1 MMSYRVGNKGQ
12 RRMTSEQRLDRIERI
27 LKLMVKAG
35 LRARRDVREQDEKI
49 DIIVDYQIET
59 EKKFQQNQE
68 LFRQNQEMFRQNE
81 ERFKQNEERFKQN
94 EERFA
99 LLAEAQTRLAEAQT
113 RLTDS
118 HLHSG
123 HKLNALIHIVRKGRY
138 GRISTR

>member
-1 MMSYRVGNKGQ
+1 MGYRVGNKGK

-27 LKLMVKAG
+27 LKLMVNAG

-49 DIIVDYQIET
+49 NIIVDHQIET
-59 EKKFQQNQE
+59 EE
-68 LFRQNQEMFRQNE
+68 RFRQNQEMFR
-81 ERFKQNEERFKQN
+81 QN

-118 HLHSG
+118 QMHSG
-123 HKLNALIHIVRKGRY
+123 HKLNALIDIVRRGRY
-138 GRISTR
+138 RRFST